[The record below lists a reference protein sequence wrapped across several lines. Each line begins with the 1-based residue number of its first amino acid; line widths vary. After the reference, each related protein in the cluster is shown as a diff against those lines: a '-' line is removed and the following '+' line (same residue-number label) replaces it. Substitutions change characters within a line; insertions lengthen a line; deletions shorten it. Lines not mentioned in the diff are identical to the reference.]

1 MSLRRWI
8 HELVQVMRE
17 EDLAEIEVRRWFT
30 TVRLRRSG
38 ANVDAGVT
46 TPRAAGPS
54 AAPAPPAEAADAGA
68 APAAPQKNLVPITSP
83 MVGTFYRAPAPDA
96 DPYIEVNAPVDV
108 GQTVCIIEAMKLMN
122 EIESEVRGRI
132 HQVLVENAQPVEYG
146 QVLFLVDPDRAA

>member
-8 HELVQVMRE
+8 QELVQIMKD

-30 TVRLRRSG
+30 SVRVRRP
-38 ANVDAGVT
+38 GVELPVAT
-46 TPRAAGPS
+46 AAPAVPAATAAGAAAAAS
-54 AAPAPPAEAADAGA
+54 AGDAPPAEA
-68 APAAPQKNLVPITSP
+68 PAKNLVPITSP

-96 DPYIEVNAPVDV
+96 DPYVEVNDGVDV

-132 HQVLVENAQPVEYG
+132 HQVLVENAQPVEFG
-146 QVLFLVDPDRAA
+146 QVLFLVDTDRAA

>member
-30 TVRLRRSG
+30 TVRLRRPG
-38 ANVDAGVT
+38 ATVDAGVT

-54 AAPAPPAEAADAGA
+54 ADPAPPAEAADAGA